1 MDIGCV
7 SIFVFIIIKFTI
19 FTNYFYLQDILLPG
33 FFDSDTKIKMET
45 PIFGL
50 AGIKDDELFQE
61 TLETLEK
68 HVIKKFWCQLS
79 KLHHFGNFD
88 SLDLQNSDT
97 GFSGFSLLTYL
108 ISKHRVNHSIILLE
122 KYPQFLTMASN
133 NGWTPLHEAVRV
145 KCAKLIHILM
155 RKGADPDKIG
165 SMDVIEN
172 NGISMFGTRAISPKM
187 MSRTWFKS
195 METIMNYEITFR
207 NKHGIDNYHSCSMS
221 CEKII
226 AENDKS
232 DNTSDEEENKN
243 IDN

>member
-1 MDIGCV
+1 M
-7 SIFVFIIIKFTI
+7 
-19 FTNYFYLQDILLPG
+19 PG
-33 FFDSDTKIKMET
+33 FFDPDTKIKMGT
-45 PIFGL
+45 PLFGL
-50 AGIKDDELFQE
+50 AEIKDDELFQE

-79 KLHHFGNFD
+79 KLHHFGNFN
-88 SLDLQNSDT
+88 SSELLNSDT
-97 GFSGFSLLTYL
+97 GFSLLTYL

-122 KYPQFLTMASN
+122 KYPQFLNIASK
-133 NGWTPLHEAVRV
+133 NGWTPLHEAVKV

-155 RKGADPDKIG
+155 RKGGDPDKIG

-221 CEKII
+221 CDKII
-226 AENDKS
+226 AENDKNTINNS
-232 DNTSDEEENKN
+232 EDEKENTDN
-243 IDN
+243 